1 MTTNRT
7 ALVLG
12 ATGGIGG
19 EVARRLAAGGWA
31 VRALHRDPDRL
42 TGSEKAARIAWLRG
56 DAMSASDVAAAAADA
71 GVIVH
76 AVNPPGYRGWAQKV
90 LPMLESTI
98 AAARANRARIVL
110 PGTVYNFGP
119 DAFAELDEGSPQNPV
134 TAKGRIRA
142 EMERRLRRAAT
153 AGAQVLIVRAGD
165 FFGPGAANSWFS
177 QGLVKQGKPV
187 TAITYPGRP
196 GVGHQWAYVPDV
208 AETMVR
214 LLERPEGLDGLAVF
228 HMEGHWDADGARMI
242 EAIRSAVGDPGIRVR
257 RMPWGLMRL
266 ASPFVPLFRELL
278 EMRYLWTTPIRMGNA
293 RLVAVLGEEPHT
305 PLDVAVRDTLR
316 GLGCLA
322 DGAER
327 KGWRIAAQDQR

>member
-1 MTTNRT
+1 
-7 ALVLG
+7 
-12 ATGGIGG
+12 
-19 EVARRLAAGGWA
+19 
-31 VRALHRDPDRL
+31 
-42 TGSEKAARIAWLRG
+42 
-56 DAMSASDVAAAAADA
+56 MSASDVAAAAAGAGA

-98 AAARANRARIVL
+98 AAARANGARIVL

-119 DAFAELDEGSPQNPV
+119 DAFGDLDEASPQNPV

-142 EMERRLRRAAT
+142 EMERRLRQAAT

-165 FFGPGAANSWFS
+165 FFGPRAANNWFS
-177 QGLVKQGKPV
+177 QGLVKPGKRV
-187 TAITYPGRP
+187 TAITYPGRQ
-196 GVGHQWAYVPDV
+196 GIGHQWAYVPDV

-214 LLERPEGLDGLAVF
+214 LLERPEGLDSFAVF
-228 HMEGHWDADGARMI
+228 HMEGNWDADGARMI
-242 EAIRSAVGDPGIRVR
+242 AAIRRAVGNPGIRVR

-293 RLVAVLGEEPHT
+293 RLLAVLGEEPHT
-305 PLDVAVRDTLR
+305 ALDVAVRDTLK
-316 GLGCLA
+316 GLGCLVEE
-322 DGAER
+322 GGRMEGR
-327 KGWRIAAQDQR
+327 VAAQG